1 MCMGWGGG
9 GGGGGGEARSPSL
22 FPPRAIR
29 ALTRSICPFPLPF
42 EHLLRR
48 RKRVFKEDLLLERFK
63 GKYCWFARDVTV
75 AMFVPG
81 QEQSVSL
88 LWEVNTILI

>member
-1 MCMGWGGG
+1 MSEGGSNNW
-9 GGGGGGEARSPSL
+9 AWRSHFLIPS
-22 FPPRAIR
+22 RAIR
-29 ALTRSICPFPLPF
+29 ALTRSICLFPLPF

-81 QEQSVSL
+81 QEQSISL
-88 LWEVNTILI
+88 LRKVNTILI